1 MRTNG
6 ILMAVSS
13 LPGEQGIGD
22 FGDVAFEFVDLL
34 KKAKIKIWQVLPLN
48 PVGYGNS
55 PYQSECGEALD
66 PIYISLSTLV
76 KEGYLK
82 SVKKFNE
89 DSVRVDYEH
98 VREFKDKYLRLAF
111 KKEKDTST
119 KEFKEFVKSKSWLE
133 NYAKFHILFLK
144 NNYQEWNSWE
154 LVERYDPYKHQFDY
168 TKYQKEILF
177 IEWCQFIAYKQFLKL
192 REYANKNGV
201 ALMGDIPFYVGG
213 MSSDVWSNQDDFL
226 LDDEDQ
232 FTYIA
237 GVPPD
242 YFSATGQRWGNPIY
256 DWAQLKKDK
265 YDFWMNRFKEANKLY
280 DILRIDHFRAFDSYW
295 KIPVS
300 CPTAIEGTWEKGPGT
315 DLFDTL
321 KNSDIKIDIV
331 AEDLGD
337 LFPSV
342 LELKDH
348 YGFPGMYVLEFN
360 FLNAKSEISKNQ
372 IVYTGTH
379 DNDTLLGWF
388 NNLHIEEQN
397 QVKLKMKVLKVK
409 GKTLTEKFLNY
420 AYSSIS
426 DFVITPMQDF
436 LELGS
441 FSRMNTPG
449 TCCPPNW
456 EFKIKSYTE
465 FNKVLP
471 KILALNTKSKRI

>member
-48 PVGYGNS
+48 PVGDGNS

-213 MSSDVWSNQDDFL
+213 MSSDLHHQV
-226 LDDEDQ
+226 
-232 FTYIA
+232 
-237 GVPPD
+237 
-242 YFSATGQRWGNPIY
+242 R
-256 DWAQLKKDK
+256 
-265 YDFWMNRFKEANKLY
+265 
-280 DILRIDHFRAFDSYW
+280 
-295 KIPVS
+295 
-300 CPTAIEGTWEKGPGT
+300 
-315 DLFDTL
+315 
-321 KNSDIKIDIV
+321 
-331 AEDLGD
+331 
-337 LFPSV
+337 
-342 LELKDH
+342 
-348 YGFPGMYVLEFN
+348 
-360 FLNAKSEISKNQ
+360 
-372 IVYTGTH
+372 
-379 DNDTLLGWF
+379 
-388 NNLHIEEQN
+388 NNL
-397 QVKLKMKVLKVK
+397 
-409 GKTLTEKFLNY
+409 
-420 AYSSIS
+420 
-426 DFVITPMQDF
+426 D
-436 LELGS
+436 
-441 FSRMNTPG
+441 
-449 TCCPPNW
+449 C
-456 EFKIKSYTE
+456 
-465 FNKVLP
+465 
-471 KILALNTKSKRI
+471 SKHH